1 MHGDLFDFLHGEV
14 RRLPEGADDNLWVDA
29 LLDERLTLL
38 EELTG
43 QKYNT
48 SRTVSN
54 LS

>member
-1 MHGDLFDFLHGEV
+1 MYSDLFDFLHGEV
-14 RRLPEGADDNLWVDA
+14 RGLPERPDDDLWVDA
-29 LLDERLTLL
+29 LLDERLALL